1 MISTFS
7 FVRLLSARRELVVE
21 LIRRELRDRHEGQIL
36 GVLWAYGHPLL
47 LMLLYT
53 VLFAYVFPTRYGAGA
68 GLQDYSVSVL
78 AGIVSWLAFQAA
90 LVRAPTIFVGYASL
104 VKQIVFPIEI
114 LPIVATVA
122 TYMSYVAGLGV
133 AIGYSAW
140 HGNMTWIV
148 LALPVLLACQAAGM
162 IGVAF
167 LLATGGVVV
176 RDLKEIVGLFCA
188 VNLFA
193 TPVLYNPS
201 NIPGWLEKVFLLNP
215 FSYMVWCW
223 QDLLYYGRIEHPI
236 AWVVFPLGC
245 GFVFLLGWRIFG
257 RVRHF
262 FGDSL

>member
-1 MISTFS
+1 MASTSSLF
-7 FVRLLSARRELVVE
+7 RLLCARRELIVE
-21 LIRRELRDRHEGQIL
+21 LIRRELRDRHEGQVL
-36 GVLWAYGHPLL
+36 GVVWAYGHPLL

-53 VLFAYVFPTRYGAGA
+53 ALFAHVFPARYGAGP
-68 GLQDYSVSVL
+68 GLQDYSASVL
-78 AGIVSWLAFQAA
+78 AGVVSWLAFQAA

-104 VKQIVFPIEI
+104 VKQIVFPIEV

-122 TYMSYVAGLGV
+122 TFISYASGLAV

-140 HGNMTWIV
+140 HGNLTWIV
-148 LALPVLLACQAAGM
+148 LAVPVLLICQVAGM
-162 IGVAF
+162 IGAAF

-176 RDLKEIVGLFCA
+176 RDLKEIVGLFCT

-193 TPVLYNPS
+193 IPVLYNPS
-201 NIPGWLEKVFLLNP
+201 NIPVWLERVFLFNP

-223 QDLLYYGRIEHPI
+223 QDVLYYGRIEHPI

-245 GFVFLLGWRIFG
+245 GIVFWVSWRFF
-257 RVRHF
+257 RSVRHF